1 VPLAVGAAA
10 ALSRVPRPAAPTARF
25 DVRGCVLLAGV
36 MLGLVAA
43 VTELLLQAVGPR
55 TGLGSALNDAVREVG
70 GVVGVAVLGSLAVA
84 VADPAAGGPALLDGM
99 RAAFA
104 VAAVVLGLAAAT
116 TARSAATTAA
126 TAPGAPAAH
135 R

>member
-1 VPLAVGAAA
+1 
-10 ALSRVPRPAAPTARF
+10 
-25 DVRGCVLLAGV
+25 
-36 MLGLVAA
+36 
-43 VTELLLQAVGPR
+43 
-55 TGLGSALNDAVREVG
+55 
-70 GVVGVAVLGSLAVA
+70 VVGVAVLGSLAVV
-84 VADPAAGGPALLDGM
+84 VARPAAGTPAMLDGM

-116 TARSAATTAA
+116 TARSAGATAA